1 MVASLKILKMNKEII
16 INVTSNEITIALLE
30 DKKLVE
36 LSKEKCKTGFSVG
49 DIYLGKVKKIMPG
62 LNAAFVNVGYEK
74 DAFIHYLDLG
84 PQIAT
89 LQKLTEKLA
98 SGKQAP
104 KFENIKLEPA
114 LGKNGKIGSQL
125 STGQSI
131 IVQIAKEAIST
142 KGPRLTSD
150 ISIAGRHV
158 VLIPFSNKINI
169 SQKIKSNEERRRL
182 KRLVDEVLPKNYG
195 VIIRTAAVGKTDQD
209 IQSDIQSLVER
220 WESALAKVKTQQA
233 PSLLLNEVNR
243 ATSIIRDLLNGSFS
257 SIVVDDKAMYDE
269 IKEYIKQIAPEKVKI
284 VKKYRGTTPIFDN
297 YDISKQIQGLF
308 SKYVSLKKGAYL
320 IIEHTEALHVVDVNS
335 GNRAKVDDSQEST
348 AMNVNLAAAEELARQ
363 LRLRDMGG
371 IIVVD
376 FIDLHKGENR
386 TALHEKMMEL
396 MAQDRA
402 KHTILPLSKFG
413 LMQITRQRVRPEAI
427 TEMSEVCPTCG
438 GTGTIMPTAVL
449 DQQIE
454 NQVAYY
460 VNEKGHK
467 YIEIKV
473 SPYVKSF
480 LTKGFPSIRMK
491 WQARYKAKIKIFTDQ
506 STGFVDV
513 HYYDK
518 QGDELI

>member
-1 MVASLKILKMNKEII
+1 MDKELI

-84 PQIAT
+84 PQFAT
-89 LQKLTEKLA
+89 LQNLTDKLE
-98 SGKQAP
+98 SGKRVS

-114 LGKNGKIGSQL
+114 IGKAGKIASQL
-125 STGQSI
+125 AVGQSV

-150 ISIAGRHV
+150 ISMAGRHV
-158 VLIPFSNKINI
+158 VLIPFANKINI

-182 KRLVDEVLPKNYG
+182 KKVVNEVLPKNYG
-195 VIIRTAAVGKTDQD
+195 VIIRTAAAGQADQD
-209 IQSDIQSLVER
+209 IQADIKMLVER

-233 PSLLLNEVNR
+233 PSLLLSEMNR
-243 ATSIIRDLLNGSFS
+243 ATTIIRDLLNGSFS
-257 SIVVDDKAMYDE
+257 SIVVDDKSLCKE
-269 IKEYIKQIAPEKVKI
+269 IKDYIKQIAPEKAKI
-284 VKKYRGTTPIFDN
+284 VKQYRGKTPIFDN
-297 YDISKQIQGLF
+297 FDISKQIQGLF

-335 GNRAKVDDSQEST
+335 GNRAKVDDNQEST
-348 AMNVNLAAAEELARQ
+348 AMNVNLAAAEEIARQ

-371 IIVVD
+371 IIVID
-376 FIDLHKGENR
+376 FIDLHNADNR
-386 TALHEKMMEL
+386 AALHDKMTQL
-396 MAQDRA
+396 MGGDRA

-427 TEMSEVCPTCG
+427 AEMAEVCPTCG
-438 GTGTIMPTAVL
+438 GTGSITPTTVL

-454 NQVAYY
+454 NQIAYY
-460 VNEKGHK
+460 AGEKGVRYLK
-467 YIEIKV
+467 IKV
-473 SPYVKSF
+473 SPFVKSF
-480 LTKGFPSIRMK
+480 LLQGIPSLRFR
-491 WQARYKAKIKIFTDQ
+491 WQCKYRCRIKIVTDQ
-506 STGFVDV
+506 TTPFVEVRYFDRE
-513 HYYDK
+513 
-518 QGDELI
+518 GNELI